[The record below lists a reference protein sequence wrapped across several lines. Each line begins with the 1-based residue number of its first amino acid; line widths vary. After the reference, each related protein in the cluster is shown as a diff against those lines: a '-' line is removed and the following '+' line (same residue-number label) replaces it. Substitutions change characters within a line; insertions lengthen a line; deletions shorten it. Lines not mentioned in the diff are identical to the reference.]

1 MVSTT
6 KPLEMLHIDLCGPI
20 RVISRRG
27 KGYILV
33 IVDDYSRFTWT
44 MFLATKKETYE
55 VFEIFVRLVQKKHS
69 TEVINIRSYHG
80 SEFESSN
87 FLNFCSTNGTDHNFS
102 APRTPQQNG
111 VVERK
116 NRTLEN
122 VTRTMLTA
130 SKLPQFYWAEAI
142 NTACYLINRCTIRTF
157 LNKTPYELLKGR
169 KPSLGH
175 LRPFGAYVTCTIME
189 RIIWV
194 TLMPRVMKEY
204 SWDIQHK
211 AKHIKYSTKE
221 QIEWKKACMLFFMKA

>member
-1 MVSTT
+1 MISTT
-6 KPLEMLHIDLCGPI
+6 KLLEMLHIDLSGPM

-33 IVDDYSRFTWT
+33 IVYDHSRFTWT

-157 LNKTPYELLKGR
+157 LNKTPYELLKER
-169 KPSLGH
+169 KPSLAH
-175 LRPFGAYVTCTIME
+175 LRPFGCICYV
-189 RIIWV
+189 
-194 TLMPRVMKEY
+194 
-204 SWDIQHK
+204 HNN
-211 AKHIKYSTKE
+211 
-221 QIEWKKACMLFFMKA
+221 